1 MRDVVRYLVS
11 EQHCDP
17 ACKDFFGETPLH
29 EVCQNGH
36 LDIFR
41 YLVTEQHCD
50 PACKNDYGA
59 TPLHEVCRNGHL
71 DIVRYLVTEQHCDP
85 VCKNDYGATPLHEVC
100 RNGHLD
106 IVRYLVTECQC
117 DPLQPL
123 NDGGR
128 SPFSLASSSFHHKV
142 VVFLVSTGKVDLRSI
157 LMHIRRWS
165 LDESQVLELLSQYP
179 GAEVNVDMDFWR
191 RERTLLD
198 YSCEKGWYKVVRML
212 VETEYCCDPRLRDEN
227 GNTSLHYAC
236 KSGHMGIVKYLVT
249 EQHCDPVCKNHDG
262 RTPLHEACE
271 RGHLDIVKYLVTD
284 QHCDPACEDHD
295 GRTPLHEACENGHVD
310 TVKFLVSE
318 CHRNPLQPLDD
329 CGDSPFSLASSSFCH
344 KVVVFLVSTGKVDL
358 RSILRHIR
366 RWSLDESQGLELLSQ
381 YPGAEVNCNVDM
393 DFWRR
398 ERTLLDYSCEKGWY
412 NVVRMLVETYRCDP
426 RLGDENGNTS
436 LHYACKSRHV
446 CIAKYLVTDQHCD
459 PACKNHDGRT
469 PLHEACENGRVD
481 TVKFLVSECK
491 CDPLQPDKNGQTP
504 CSLALSNHHVRVTT
518 FLVSIGKAIPKSMTD
533 TVIVAFSNPQPSSCD
548 EAQALQLLS
557 RFPQQS
563 VIKDIRNEGS
573 ERETLLHYACWNGW
587 YEVVRVLVEQYHCDP
602 KCQDRE
608 GYTPLHDACG
618 DTAQLDIVR
627 YLVTELGCDPL
638 QPNKYGLTALD
649 RATNRGHADVVAFF
663 TTEVIEFIAAF
674 SSSHPF
680 KPALKVFVLGNSS
693 AGKSTLI
700 KAIQNRLT
708 DTTIFGSFTDR
719 FRRVSGVELCTAG
732 IVPVLIESPKGDII
746 LYDFAGQY
754 QYYSSHAALLES
766 LVSSPGSLIL
776 MVVDLSQSREEI
788 TRTLQYW
795 NCFIENVH
803 GRPEVYIVGSH
814 VDLVKSQGGSQKVS
828 DIVGY
833 LTSHSSTQFVN
844 QVFTINCTQLAS
856 DGLNK
861 ICNVISESCIRIQ
874 ETFTIAVQVHL
885 LHAFIWKKFSD
896 RSACRVVD
904 ILAVIASE
912 QVERQNRLA
921 FVALLPTDPLVLS
934 QHLATI
940 SNRGQFLYLRN
951 DKIEDGWVI
960 LDKQVLLSEVNGT
973 VFAPETFKQH
983 HNIAS
988 STGIV
993 PFSKIEEE
1001 FPTHD
1006 PDMIVS
1012 FLTHLEFC
1020 QQIAESEAC
1029 LISTEVSQG
1038 HSPPF
1043 YFFPA
1048 LVSEDRPTESGQSFE
1063 QAHYK
1068 SGWVIRCSRPNQ
1080 FLSPRF
1086 LHVLL
1091 LRLAFS
1097 FGLAPEPADEDG
1109 ACPVLQRKCNVWNS
1123 GIHWQNRDAV
1133 EGVVEVVEQNTAV
1146 TVMMGC
1152 MEGSVIACMRVRS
1165 RLIRTI
1171 LAAKER
1177 FCGAVEVRES
1187 LVHPAELGS
1196 YPLRSPHFLTS
1207 FTITEL
1213 ATAIAEGKPAVT
1225 HKQGQRQEMLKIE
1238 NLLHFEP
1245 YACLNLAILSRLF
1258 SKDNP
1263 QKEVPDDF
1271 LMDMAKAGHTSID
1284 DFKTILNYN
1293 ESELQVAI
1301 GQLVPPYQSSSIHH
1315 CYLVFRTWK
1324 ECSGHPANSYNGLRE
1339 ALDEYSVFCGRNP
1352 LVSPCV
1358 CILVS
1363 QAYTCVCEHA

>member
-1 MRDVVRYLVS
+1 
-11 EQHCDP
+11 
-17 ACKDFFGETPLH
+17 
-29 EVCQNGH
+29 
-36 LDIFR
+36 
-41 YLVTEQHCD
+41 
-50 PACKNDYGA
+50 
-59 TPLHEVCRNGHL
+59 
-71 DIVRYLVTEQHCDP
+71 
-85 VCKNDYGATPLHEVC
+85 
-100 RNGHLD
+100 
-106 IVRYLVTECQC
+106 
-117 DPLQPL
+117 
-123 NDGGR
+123 
-128 SPFSLASSSFHHKV
+128 
-142 VVFLVSTGKVDLRSI
+142 
-157 LMHIRRWS
+157 MHIRRWS
-165 LDESQVLELLSQYP
+165 LDESQALELLSP
-179 GAEVNVDMDFWR
+179 
-191 RERTLLD
+191 
-198 YSCEKGWYKVVRML
+198 
-212 VETEYCCDPRLRDEN
+212 
-227 GNTSLHYAC
+227 
-236 KSGHMGIVKYLVT
+236 
-249 EQHCDPVCKNHDG
+249 
-262 RTPLHEACE
+262 
-271 RGHLDIVKYLVTD
+271 
-284 QHCDPACEDHD
+284 
-295 GRTPLHEACENGHVD
+295 
-310 TVKFLVSE
+310 
-318 CHRNPLQPLDD
+318 
-329 CGDSPFSLASSSFCH
+329 
-344 KVVVFLVSTGKVDL
+344 
-358 RSILRHIR
+358 
-366 RWSLDESQGLELLSQ
+366 

-412 NVVRMLVETYRCDP
+412 NVVRMLVEADNEYQCNP
-426 RLGDENGNTS
+426 RLHDENGNTS
-436 LHYACKSRHV
+436 LHYACKSRRV
-446 CIAKYLVTDQHCD
+446 GIAKYLVTDQHCD
-459 PACKNHDGRT
+459 PACKNHEGRT
-469 PLHEACENGRVD
+469 PLHEACERGHLDIAKYLVTDQHCDPACEDHGGRTPLHEAGERGHLD

-491 CDPLQPDKNGQTP
+491 CDPLQPDKNGETP
-504 CSLALSNHHVRVTT
+504 SSLALSNHREGVTT
-518 FLVSIGKAIPKSMTD
+518 FLISIGKAIPESMTD
-533 TVIVAFSNPQPSSCD
+533 TVIVAFSNPQLSWCD

-557 RFPQQS
+557 RFAQQS

-618 DTAQLDIVR
+618 NTAQLDIVR
-627 YLVTELGCDPL
+627 YLVTEHGCDPL
-638 QPNKYGLTALD
+638 RPTKYGLTALG

-663 TTEVIEFIAAF
+663 TTEVIESIAGY

-680 KPALKVFVLGNSS
+680 KPTSKVFVLGNPS
-693 AGKSTLI
+693 AGKSTLV

-732 IVPVLIESPKGDII
+732 IIPVLIESPKGDII

-766 LVSSPGSLIL
+766 FVSSPGSLIL
-776 MVVDLSQSREEI
+776 MVVDLSKTKEEI
-788 TRTLQYW
+788 TRTLHYW
-795 NCFIENVH
+795 NCFIESHCMKENVH
-803 GRPEVYIVGSH
+803 GKPEVYIVGSH
-814 VDLVKSQGGSQKVS
+814 VDIVKSQGGSQKVS

-833 LTSHSSTQFVN
+833 LSSHSSTQFVN

-856 DGLNK
+856 GGLKK
-861 ICNVISESCIRIQ
+861 ICDVISESCIRFQ
-874 ETFTIAVQVHL
+874 DTFTIAVQVHL
-885 LHAFIWKKFSD
+885 LHAFIRKKFSD
-896 RSACRVVD
+896 RSACRVFD

-912 QVERQNRLA
+912 QVKRQNRLA

-934 QHLATI
+934 EQLTTL
-940 SNRGQFLYLRN
+940 NNKGQFLYLRN
-951 DKIEDGWVI
+951 DRKIKDGWVI

-993 PFSKIEEE
+993 PFLKIKED

-1006 PDMIVS
+1006 PEMIVS

-1020 QQIAESEAC
+1020 QQIAKSEAC
-1029 LISTEVSQG
+1029 LISTKVSQG

-1048 LVSEDRPTESGQSFE
+1048 LVSEDRPTESGQSIE
-1063 QAHYK
+1063 QTHYK
-1068 SGWVIRCSRPNQ
+1068 CGWVIRCSRPDQ

-1109 ACPVLQRKCNVWNS
+1109 ACPVLQRKCNVWKS

-1146 TVMMGC
+1146 TVVMGC
-1152 MEGSVIACMRVRS
+1152 MEGSEIACLRVRS
-1165 RLIRTI
+1165 GLIRTI

-1187 LVHPAELGS
+1187 LIHPAELGS
-1196 YPLRSPHFLTS
+1196 YPLRSSHLLTS

-1213 ATAIAEGKPAVT
+1213 ATAIAGGKPAVT
-1225 HKQGQRQEMLKIE
+1225 HKQGQKQEMLTIE

-1245 YACLNLAILSRLF
+1245 YICFNRAILSRLF
-1258 SKDNP
+1258 NKDNA
-1263 QKEVPDDF
+1263 QKEAPDDF
-1271 LMDMAKAGHTSID
+1271 LMDMAKAGHTSMD

-1315 CYLVFRTWK
+1315 CYLLFRTWK
-1324 ECSGHPANSYNGLRE
+1324 ECSGHPGNTYNGLRE

-1352 LVSPCV
+1352 LVSQYV
-1358 CILVS
+1358 CILFS
-1363 QAYTCVCEHA
+1363 QSD

>member
-1 MRDVVRYLVS
+1 MMELQEILLSRISDPKTSTEAQALELLSRLTKPVYFGSAAGKQLLHCARNGWTAALRVLFDIHDCDQRLVGRLLLQACESGHLDIVRYLGAELHCNIAYGDYLYSSPLHEACKSGNLDLVRYLVA

-17 ACKDFFGETPLH
+17 ACEDLFGSTPLH
-29 EVCQNGH
+29 KACENGH
-36 LDIFR
+36 LDIAK
-41 YLVTEQHCD
+41 YLVTDQHCD
-50 PACKNDYGA
+50 LACENGRVE
-59 TPLHEVCRNGHL
+59 TLHEACRNGHL

-85 VCKNDYGATPLHEVC
+85 TCKNHDGRTPLHRAC
-100 RNGHLD
+100 QNGHLD
-106 IVRYLVTECQC
+106 IVRYLVTEC

-123 NDGGR
+123 NDGGE
-128 SPFSLASSSFHHKV
+128 SPFFLASSSFHHEV
-142 VVFLVSTGKVDLRSI
+142 VAFIVSTGKVDLGSI
-157 LMHIRRWS
+157 LMHIRRWCYR
-165 LDESQVLELLSQYP
+165 LDESQALELLSPYP
-179 GAEVNVDMDFWR
+179 GEVNVDMDFWR

-198 YSCEKGWYKVVRML
+198 YSCEKGWFKVVRLL
-212 VETEYCCDPRLRDEN
+212 VETYQVRLHDEN

-236 KSGHMGIVKYLVT
+236 K
-249 EQHCDPVCKNHDG
+249 
-262 RTPLHEACE
+262 
-271 RGHLDIVKYLVTD
+271 RGHLGIVKYLVTD
-284 QHCDPACEDHD
+284 QHCDPACEDHG
-295 GRTPLHEACENGHVD
+295 GRTPLHEACE
-310 TVKFLVSE
+310 S
-318 CHRNPLQPLDD
+318 
-329 CGDSPFSLASSSFCH
+329 
-344 KVVVFLVSTGKVDL
+344 
-358 RSILRHIR
+358 
-366 RWSLDESQGLELLSQ
+366 
-381 YPGAEVNCNVDM
+381 
-393 DFWRR
+393 
-398 ERTLLDYSCEKGWY
+398 
-412 NVVRMLVETYRCDP
+412 
-426 RLGDENGNTS
+426 
-436 LHYACKSRHV
+436 
-446 CIAKYLVTDQHCD
+446 
-459 PACKNHDGRT
+459 
-469 PLHEACENGRVD
+469 GRVD
-481 TVKFLVSECK
+481 IVKFLVSECK
-491 CDPLQPDKNGQTP
+491 CDPLQPDKNGETP
-504 CSLALSNHHVRVTT
+504 CSLACSNHHMRVTT
-518 FLVSIGKAIPKSMTD
+518 FLVSIGKIMSKSIIA
-533 TVIVAFSNPQPSSCD
+533 VFSDPRSSKCD

-557 RFPQQS
+557 RFFQRS

-587 YEVVRVLVEQYHCDP
+587 YKVAKVLVEQYHCDP
-602 KCQDRE
+602 KCQDTE

-627 YLVTELGCDPL
+627 YLVTQHGCDPL
-638 QPNKYGLTALD
+638 QPNKLGVSALE
-649 RATNRGHADVVAFF
+649 RAINRGHADVVAFF
-663 TTEVIEFIAAF
+663 FNTTEVLDSITNGY

-680 KPALKVFVLGNSS
+680 KPALKVFVLGNPS
-693 AGKSTLI
+693 AGKSTLV

-732 IVPVLIESPKGDII
+732 IIPVLVESPTGDII

-776 MVVDLSQSREEI
+776 MVVDLSKSKEEI

-795 NCFIENVH
+795 NCFIESHCRKENVH
-803 GRPEVYIVGSH
+803 RNPEVFIIGSH
-814 VDLVKSQGGSQKVS
+814 VDIVKSQGGSQKVS

-833 LTSHSSTQFVN
+833 LSSHSSTQFVN
-844 QVFTINCTQLAS
+844 QVFTLNCTQLAS
-856 DGLNK
+856 GGLKK
-861 ICNVISESCIRIQ
+861 ICDVISESCIRIQ

-896 RSACRVVD
+896 HSACRVFD
-904 ILAVIASE
+904 ILAVIACE
-912 QVERQNRLA
+912 QVKRQNRLA

-951 DKIEDGWVI
+951 DKIKNGWVI

-993 PFSKIEEE
+993 PFLKIKEE

-1006 PDMIVS
+1006 PEMIVS

-1020 QQIAESEAC
+1020 QQIPQSEAC

-1048 LVSEDRPTESGQSFE
+1048 LVSEDRPTESGQSIE
-1063 QAHYK
+1063 QTHYK
-1068 SGWVIRCSRPNQ
+1068 CGWVIRCSRPDQ

-1097 FGLAPEPADEDG
+1097 FGLAPEPADEYG
-1109 ACPVLQRKCNVWNS
+1109 SCPVLQRKCNVWKS
-1123 GIHWQNRDAV
+1123 GIHWQSRDAV
-1133 EGVVEVVEQNTAV
+1133 EAVVEVVEQNTAV
-1146 TVMMGC
+1146 TVMIGC
-1152 MEGSVIACMRVRS
+1152 MEGREIACMRVRS
-1165 RLIRTI
+1165 RLIRMI

-1187 LVHPAELGS
+1187 LIHPAELGS
-1196 YPLRSPHFLTS
+1196 YPLRSPRLLTS

-1225 HKQGQRQEMLKIE
+1225 HKQGQKQEMLTIE

-1245 YACLNLAILSRLF
+1245 YACLNRAILSRLF
-1258 SKDNP
+1258 CKDNT
-1263 QKEVPDDF
+1263 QKEAPDDF
-1271 LMDMAKAGHTSID
+1271 LMDMAKAGHTSMD
-1284 DFKTILNYN
+1284 DFKTILKYN

-1315 CYLVFRTWK
+1315 CFRLFRTWK
-1324 ECSGHPANSYNGLRE
+1324 VCSGHPANTYNGLRE

-1352 LVSPCV
+1352 LVSQCV

-1363 QAYTCVCEHA
+1363 QARPAYCV